1 MTHVSPVQI
10 YQFIR
15 RTLFWVG
22 IVAFPMMTQ
31 SSSEIDT
38 LEDGV
43 SKRFNGPKVIVPH
56 SQRISLPLTLR
67 RGYKAKTLP
76 TLFCGWIFFS
86 PQCLYKNGIGFSEW
100 GRELLPGHHFSLELG
115 LLSTKFRTV
124 SGHLCEKLAN
134 MDSTLARFVILCYC
148 P

>member
-1 MTHVSPVQI
+1 MDDLDPDSKGSSQGNLWGEKSMTHVSPVQI

-22 IVAFPMMTQ
+22 IVAFPMMTW

-56 SQRISLPLTLR
+56 S
-67 RGYKAKTLP
+67 
-76 TLFCGWIFFS
+76 
-86 PQCLYKNGIGFSEW
+86 
-100 GRELLPGHHFSLELG
+100 
-115 LLSTKFRTV
+115 
-124 SGHLCEKLAN
+124 
-134 MDSTLARFVILCYC
+134 
-148 P
+148 